1 MLCTPIFVRR
11 RSTRRRAK
19 KAEKP
24 KKARAESEIPTTAI
38 GESIEGPGG
47 GGGIDGGGGTSGGA
61 GGGGGAFLQHPSHVV
76 PQLSHLRGYV
86 SQDTRP

>member
-24 KKARAESEIPTTAI
+24 KKARAESEIPAAI